1 MHRYDWFNEGPCFDF
16 FGHGYMSM
24 WWIGLLVLIIGLFIF
39 LYMRRN
45 KVQRIDTPL
54 NMLQMMFVKGEISQE
69 EYERRKSVLKD
80 E

>member
-1 MHRYDWFNEGPCFDF
+1 MHHYDWFNEGHCFDF
-16 FGHGYMSM
+16 IGHGYVSM
-24 WWIGLLVLIIGLFIF
+24 WWIGLLVFIVGLLVF

-45 KVQRIDTPL
+45 KMQRIDTPL
-54 NMLQMMFVKGEISQE
+54 NMLQVMFVKGEISQE

>member
-1 MHRYDWFNEGPCFDF
+1 MHRYNWFNEGSCFDF
-16 FGHGYMSM
+16 FGRGYMSM
-24 WWIGLLVLIIGLFIF
+24 WWIGLFVLIVGLFIF

-45 KVQRIDTPL
+45 KVQRIDSPL